1 MSNFRKRPAN
11 KLEIEDEP
19 EVKKNKPEIIKT
31 GNPEVIEKKRNKVAR
46 NKLKDL
52 KVIKCSQFPNME
64 KKITDSLKGSVH
76 EKRKPY
82 ECDSS
87 FKNIES
93 NSMNNES
100 GSNFQPLLS
109 STSNFEQDNNGD
121 ANSNFEGLVE
131 SPVIADNGV
140 QIEVTDAL
148 DMSDVSIVNLKFKN
162 NG

>member
-1 MSNFRKRPAN
+1 MSNRRKRPAN

-64 KKITDSLKGSVH
+64 KKITD

-162 NG
+162 N